1 MTQRLCSKNLWSSM
15 DLAMKQGAI
24 HWVASPFWHSQ
35 QDHSAFLHQHF
46 FKWHTQYFVGAY
58 EQKWGSKTKRR
69 GPVPH
74 DLWLLDSRLGPSA
87 WWWQVCLHLFLTSK
101 FSSFFR
107 EACIVFKPGKNHD
120 GWFSANDLLN
130 QVECAIDIFE
140 GLTKGWA
147 QGLFLFDNA
156 PSHQKHA
163 ENALSACW
171 MPKGAYS
178 HPSQLARHSILSG
191 PKRGWT
197 RFQGST
203 HMCNSWFPNN
213 KPQLFYFPDDHPTM
227 PGWFKGMHQQIW

>member
-1 MTQRLCSKNLWSSM
+1 M
-15 DLAMKQGAI
+15 
-24 HWVASPFWHSQ
+24 
-35 QDHSAFLHQHF
+35 
-46 FKWHTQYFVGAY
+46 
-58 EQKWGSKTKRR
+58 
-69 GPVPH
+69 
-74 DLWLLDSRLGPSA
+74 
-87 WWWQVCLHLFLTSK
+87 CLHLFLTSK

-156 PSHQKHA
+156 PSHQKCA